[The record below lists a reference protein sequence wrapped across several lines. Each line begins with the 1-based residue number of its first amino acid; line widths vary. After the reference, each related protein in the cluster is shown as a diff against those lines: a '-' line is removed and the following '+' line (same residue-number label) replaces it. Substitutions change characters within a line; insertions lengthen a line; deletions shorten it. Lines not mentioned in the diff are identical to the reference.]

1 MQIFSLHLFSWD
13 CPYNLHVICRSNLTI
28 ANQKRTRYSLTWLL
42 YCPYKIVLTIVRTIF
57 YFPTLLISRAEYEAT
72 LSFATTTTRQR
83 KRASVTRENT
93 TLLRPQYLNGV
104 ATTNID
110 IMQYSTIFWSENIFL
125 LSLQSCRVPSFEFLY
140 LLLDNL
146 NFKIPTCFQSSRSD
160 QPESGAPGGQTLPE
174 GVTEQAAVPLI
185 RIDGQVQRG
194 RVTDRLPID
203 QVPGR
208 GRLIPEPNLCHEVP
222 ELESLAQRFQLPPK
236 GGVSCCC
243 TISIICKGGHPPKHW
258 HALRIHPVV
267 NAEHP
272 AEGEL
277 DGGL

>member
-125 LSLQSCRVPSFEFLY
+125 LSRQSCRVPSFEFLY

-146 NFKIPTCFQSSRSD
+146 NFKIPTCFPSSRRD

-185 RIDGQVQRG
+185 RIDG
-194 RVTDRLPID
+194 
-203 QVPGR
+203 
-208 GRLIPEPNLCHEVP
+208 
-222 ELESLAQRFQLPPK
+222 
-236 GGVSCCC
+236 
-243 TISIICKGGHPPKHW
+243 
-258 HALRIHPVV
+258 
-267 NAEHP
+267 
-272 AEGEL
+272 
-277 DGGL
+277 